1 MDGALKEYDV
11 KQATIKDIRYS
22 IGRYG
27 IVTPIVIFDKKIPIL
42 KIGDNVMTSDNIAIV
57 SPGIHETDDIGVG
70 TTVDVVT
77 TSSKYTQQGIM
88 SILHELKKEPPVQG
102 TRDTTSKSLIPR
114 KCPICDSVIRE
125 CAGQYACVNI
135 ACPAGIYQRCSHFA
149 RSVGIHLHGV
159 YHNILATLIARKLI
173 KTPLDIFTTSDATV
187 LDTLDNISEK
197 HLNLYKALIS
207 DVVGKISMTQLI
219 TGLDM
224 IPFDSPDEVRNFV
237 VKMSDKDIFNIETL
251 IKMVID
257 ETYSD
262 SFVSMCGIG
271 LADLDE
277 LSANGITDILV
288 KMDTVQYELLN
299 ERFGN
304 IGAYRM
310 AYLFSFILNDTN
322 REMLESM
329 HNIDLI
335 EPALCAKSK

>member
-11 KQATIKDIRYS
+11 KQATINDIRYS

-27 IVTPIVIFDKKIPIL
+27 IITPIVIFDKKIPIL
-42 KIGDNVMTSDNIAIV
+42 KIGDNVMSSDNISIV
-57 SPGIHETDDIGVG
+57 SPGIHETDDLGVG
-70 TTVDVVT
+70 SIVDVLT
-77 TSSKYTQQGIM
+77 TGSKYNQQGLM
-88 SILHELKKEPPVQG
+88 SITHELKKEPPIQPQ
-102 TRDTTSKSLIPR
+102 RDQSSKSLIPR
-114 KCPICDSVIRE
+114 RCPICNSVIRE

-207 DVVGKISMTQLI
+207 DVVGKISMAQLI

-224 IPFDSPDEVRNFV
+224 IPFDSSDEIRDFV
-237 VKMSDKDIFNIETL
+237 VKMSNRDIFNIETL
-251 IKMVID
+251 IKMVVD

-288 KMDTVQYELLN
+288 KMETVSYELLN

-329 HNIDLI
+329 NTIDLI